1 MTESAMPQSVPV
13 TVTDPAAED
22 AGRLVTA
29 SRSRLVII
37 AVLLVLFTEIVPL
50 QIQMVSLILPKMGV
64 SFPAAGAGVSWS
76 ITIVTVVGAATM
88 ALVGKAGD
96 VLGKKRV
103 LLGLGL
109 LAAIG
114 TLVCA
119 LTSSWALFL
128 VGRGLTGV
136 SLGIAVVN
144 YSLVRDLFPRRWIP
158 VAVGFIG
165 TGLAFSSIIGP
176 LVTGALAGT
185 SWRPVFWFLFAFTV
199 VMTALVALGVPE
211 SPIRARQRLD
221 LPGAVLLGAGV
232 GGVLI
237 YLSEGSTWGWGSAA
251 GLGWLIGGLV
261 ALAACAAWELRTA
274 VPMLDLPIL
283 RSPRVLL
290 VMIIQLLLT
299 GTQTISAFM
308 VAYLFE
314 TPPQHQLQQQI
325 LAGLGAKKHVPASVV
340 APFVHFHGT
349 VSGAGYSVFQVAWHV
364 SIPLAVFTVLG
375 APVGGWIARRTGAR
389 LPLIIGT
396 VAMAGAS
403 ALWIGWHST
412 WQEQAAIGVLW
423 GLGVGFDFA
432 AWPNLI
438 MDVVPADKQG
448 ISGGMVQVFGGIGGS
463 AAAALVTAVLA
474 AHPFT
479 MVITPPGGHPIT
491 AAVPQVFTNSGFSQ
505 AYLLIGVVPCVI
517 ALALALMLRSGRAP
531 ARGGAPEEA

>member
-1 MTESAMPQSVPV
+1 MTESAMPESVPV
-13 TVTDPAAED
+13 TVTSPAAED

-29 SRSRLVII
+29 SRSRLIII

-50 QIQMVSLILPKMGV
+50 QIQMVSLILPKIGL
-64 SFPAAGAGVSWS
+64 SFPTAGASVGWS
-76 ITIVTVVGAATM
+76 ITIVTVAGAATM
-88 ALVGKAGD
+88 GLVGKAAD

-103 LLGLGL
+103 LLVMGL

-114 TLVCA
+114 TLLCA
-119 LTSSWALFL
+119 VTSSWALFL

-176 LVTGALAGT
+176 LVTGAFAGG
-185 SWRPVFWFLFAFTV
+185 SWRPVLWFLFAFTIV
-199 VMTALVALGVPE
+199 TTVLVALGVPD
-211 SPIRARQRLD
+211 SPLRARQRLD
-221 LPGAVLLGAGV
+221 IPGAVLLGVGV

-261 ALAACAAWELRTA
+261 ALAAYAAWEVRTA
-274 VPMLDLPIL
+274 TPMLDLPIL

-290 VMIIQLLLT
+290 VMIIQLFLV
-299 GTQTISAFM
+299 GTQTLPAFM
-308 VAYLFE
+308 VSYLFE
-314 TPPQHQLQQQI
+314 TPPQHQLEQQV
-325 LAGLGAKKHVPASVV
+325 LAGLAAKQHVPASAV

-349 VSGAGYSVFQVAWHV
+349 VSGAGYSVFGVAWHV
-364 SIPLAVFTVLG
+364 SIPLAVFIVLG
-375 APVGGWIARRTGAR
+375 APIGGWIARRTGAR
-389 LPLIIGT
+389 LPLIIGAA
-396 VAMAGAS
+396 AMAGGC
-403 ALWIGWHST
+403 ALWTGWHST
-412 WQEQAAIGVLW
+412 WPEQAAIGVLF

-448 ISGGMVQVFGGIGGS
+448 VSGGMVQVFGGIGGS

-479 MVITPPGGHPIT
+479 MVITPPGGHAIT

-517 ALALALMLRSGRAP
+517 ALALALMLRSGRSP
-531 ARGGAPEEA
+531 ARGGAPEQA

>member
-1 MTESAMPQSVPV
+1 MTESAMPESVPL
-13 TVTDPAAED
+13 TVTDPAGED

-29 SRSRLVII
+29 SRSRLFMV
-37 AVLLVLFTEIVPL
+37 AALLVLFTEIVPL
-50 QIQMVSLILPKMGV
+50 QIQMVSLILPKMGL
-64 SFPAAGAGVSWS
+64 SFPTAGVSISWS

-96 VLGKKRV
+96 ALGKKRV

-109 LAAIG
+109 VAAIG
-114 TLVCA
+114 TLACA
-119 LTSSWALFL
+119 LTSDWALFL

-144 YSLVRDLFPRRWIP
+144 LSLIRDLFPRRWIP
-158 VAVGFIG
+158 VAVGFVG
-165 TGLAFSSIIGP
+165 TGLAVSSIIGP
-176 LVTGALAGT
+176 LVTGALAAHG
-185 SWRPVFWFLFAFTV
+185 WRPVFWFLFIFTL

-211 SPIRARQRLD
+211 SPLRARQRLD
-221 LPGAVLLGAGV
+221 IPGAILLGAGV

-237 YLSEGSTWGWGSAA
+237 YLSEGSAWGWGNAG
-251 GLGWLIGGLV
+251 GLGWLIAGLV
-261 ALAACAAWELRTA
+261 ALAACAAWELRTTT
-274 VPMLDLPIL
+274 PMLDLPLL

-290 VMIIQLLLT
+290 VMVIQLLLT
-299 GTQTISAFM
+299 GTQTIAAFM

-314 TPPQHQLQQQI
+314 TPPEHQLEQQI
-325 LAGLGAKKHVPASVV
+325 VAGLAAKQHVPASAV
-340 APFVHFHGT
+340 ARFVHFHGT

-396 VAMAGAS
+396 FAMGGAC

-423 GLGVGFDFA
+423 GIGVGFDFA

-463 AAAALVTAVLA
+463 AAAALITAVLA

-505 AYLLIGVVPCVI
+505 GYLLIGVVPCVI

-531 ARGGAPEEA
+531 ARGGAPEQA